1 MVLIYSAVVASALA
15 LSGWAGTAY
24 AQSDSFTFT
33 KTVGTD
39 PSQCASAQ
47 QITVKQGDTV
57 VYCYKI
63 TNTGSISLTTHTL
76 IDDVLGPISIQ
87 NPITVPPG
95 GMFFITKVVQV
106 SGSITNVATWTS
118 TDINGDPPISSEAFD
133 PGSTA
138 FARVIPNASAPT
150 LSDVGIGLAA
160 LALLLVG
167 ASRLTLQRN
176 SSL

>member
-1 MVLIYSAVVASALA
+1 MRRMVLIYSAVMALTLSAWTVAE
-15 LSGWAGTAY
+15 
-24 AQSDSFTFT
+24 AQSNSFAFT

-39 PSQCASAQ
+39 PSQCDPVQQ

-63 TNTGSISLTTHTL
+63 TNTGTVSLTTHTL
-76 IDDVLGPISIQ
+76 VDSVLGPITIP

-95 GMFFITKVVQV
+95 GMFFITKAVQLT
-106 SGSITNVATWTS
+106 GSITNIATWTS
-118 TDINGDPPISSEAFD
+118 TDINGDPSVSNASTSEA
-133 PGSTA
+133 A
-138 FARVIPNASAPT
+138 ARVIPNAPAPT

-176 SSL
+176 STL

>member
-1 MVLIYSAVVASALA
+1 MRRTVLICSAVVALA
-15 LSGWAGTAY
+15 LSFSAWVGTAR
-24 AQSDSFTFT
+24 AQSSSLTFT

-39 PSQCASAQ
+39 PSQCAGAQ

-63 TNTGSISLTTHTL
+63 TNTGNVSITTHTL
-76 IDDVLGPISIQ
+76 VDDVLGPISIQ

-95 GMFFITKVVQV
+95 GMLVITKVVQLT
-106 SGSITNVATWTS
+106 GSITNVATWTAM
-118 TDINGDPPISSEAFD
+118 DINGDPVETSGASVA
-133 PGSTA
+133 A
-138 FARVIPNASAPT
+138 ARVIPNASAPT

-176 SSL
+176 STL